1 MNRSIFSELWFKMVH
16 SGSRVNLFIGINA
29 IVFFTVGIIYV
40 VEVLFLSQFGVTLW
54 IENNLTLPAYLPA
67 LLYKPWSLVTYMFL
81 HRDFFH
87 FLFNMLGLFW
97 FGRIFED
104 FLNSRQFT
112 FTYLTGGLV
121 GGLLFIAFYNI
132 FPAFAQSMY
141 MSTLLGA
148 SACVM
153 AIVVAAATLLPD
165 YTIRLLLIGDVQL
178 KFLALFYVLINIVS
192 IASSNAGGAIAH
204 LGGAL
209 LGFIYIKQLRAGN
222 DWSKIFDKRKKL
234 KVIRNS
240 PTSGRSSTSG
250 TSAPD
255 EAVIDQI
262 LDKISKSGYDSLT
275 RHEKEQLFKASN
287 KE

>member
-29 IVFFTVGIIYV
+29 IVFFAIGIIYV
-40 VEVLFLSQFGVTLW
+40 LETWFLSSLGITLW
-54 IENNLTLPAYLPA
+54 IEEHLALTAYLPA
-67 LLYKPWSLVTYMFL
+67 LLYKPWSLLTYMFL

-112 FTYLTGGLV
+112 FTYFCGGLF
-121 GGLLFIAFYNI
+121 GAALYIIFYNI
-132 FPAFAQSMY
+132 IPAFANAVY
-141 MSTLLGA
+141 LSTLIGA

-153 AIVVAAATLLPD
+153 AIIVAAATLVPD
-165 YTIRLLLIGDVQL
+165 YTLRLLLFGDVQL
-178 KFLALFYVLINIVS
+178 KFLALFYVLVDIIS
-192 IASSNAGGAIAH
+192 MAGSNAGGAIAH
-204 LGGAL
+204 VGGAL
-209 LGFIYIKQLRAGN
+209 LGFVYIKQLKAGN

-234 KVIRNS
+234 KVVRN
-240 PTSGRSSTSG
+240 PQTSGRSP
-250 TSAPD
+250 SASSNYPD

-275 RHEKEQLFKASN
+275 RQEKEQLFKASN

>member
-29 IVFFTVGIIYV
+29 VVFFAVGIIYV
-40 VEVLFLSQFGVTLW
+40 VEVLFLSRFGVTLW
-54 IENNLTLPAYLPA
+54 LENNLTLPAYLPA
-67 LLYKPWSLVTYMFL
+67 LLYKPWSLITYMFL

-112 FTYLTGGLV
+112 FTYLMGGLF

-132 FPAFAQSMY
+132 FPAFQTSLYLA
-141 MSTLLGA
+141 TLLGA

-165 YTIRLLLIGDVQL
+165 YTIRLLLLGDVQL
-178 KFLALFYVLINIVS
+178 KFLALFYVLINLVS
-192 IASSNAGGAIAH
+192 IASTNAGGAIAH

-234 KVIRNS
+234 KIIRNS
-240 PTSGRSSTSG
+240 STSGRSSTSN

-255 EAVIDQI
+255 
-262 LDKISKSGYDSLT
+262 
-275 RHEKEQLFKASN
+275 
-287 KE
+287 